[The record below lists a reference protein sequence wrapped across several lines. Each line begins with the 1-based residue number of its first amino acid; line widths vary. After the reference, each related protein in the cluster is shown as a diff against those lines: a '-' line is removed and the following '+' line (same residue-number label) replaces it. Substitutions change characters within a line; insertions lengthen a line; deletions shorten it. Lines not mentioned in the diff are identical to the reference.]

1 MQLSISVDR
10 EVKENMRL
18 MERVHVVDVSKRKLE
33 KKYAPAISNKPLDTD
48 PCCEVSMVAKIK
60 LFGAKKWSCCH
71 LKCNPITLIS

>member
-1 MQLSISVDR
+1 
-10 EVKENMRL
+10 

-33 KKYAPAISNKPLDTD
+33 KKDAPAISNKPLDTD

-71 LKCNPITLIS
+71 